1 MAYALPPIECE
12 TDRVTSGD
20 VLTAPTAESPSGS
33 LWRRTTGGS
42 FALVA
47 MGAAM
52 WGTDPVLRQGLAL
65 HMPAPAIVAVEQAL
79 PTVLLAPFVWRG
91 IRRAWKVFDLRDWL
105 ALVVLGCGSSALATL
120 LFTVAFTYGRPNTP
134 VLLQQLQPLFA
145 VAGARVLLGER
156 LQRRY
161 GLYLL
166 GGLAGSYLVAFAHP
180 FSLGGVDGW
189 APALLAISAAFLW
202 GFGTVLGRHL
212 GAKLP
217 FAELTALRLAT
228 GLVAALVAL
237 GVTGDGS
244 AYLHMSAK
252 AVLALVL
259 LALVPG
265 LLSLLVY
272 YRGLR
277 GTPAAAATLGELA
290 FPFTALFL
298 DYLAFGATL
307 SPSQWVGLALLVTTI
322 TTMGTFRANG
332 TPTGVEV
339 PGLDRIAR
347 TERLEPLA
355 ISGS

>member
-1 MAYALPPIECE
+1 MSS
-12 TDRVTSGD
+12 RD
-20 VLTAPTAESPSGS
+20 VLTNPTVTRES

-65 HMPAPAIVAVEQAL
+65 RMPAPAIVAVEQAL
-79 PTVLLAPFVWRG
+79 PTILLAPFVWRG
-91 IRRAWKVFDLRDWL
+91 IRRALAVFDLRDWL

-120 LFTVAFTYGRPNTP
+120 LFTFAFTYGRPNTP

-166 GGLAGSYLVAFAHP
+166 GGLVGSYLVAFAHP
-180 FSLGGVDGW
+180 LSLGGIDGW
-189 APALLAISAAFLW
+189 APALLAVSAAALW

-217 FAELTALRLAT
+217 FSELTALRLAT
-228 GLVAALVAL
+228 GLIAALVAL
-237 GVTGDGS
+237 AVTGDGS
-244 AYLHMSAK
+244 AYTHMSAK
-252 AVLALVL
+252 ALLALIL

-277 GTPAAAATLGELA
+277 ATPAAAATLGELA
-290 FPFTALFL
+290 FPFTALIL
-298 DYLAFGATL
+298 DYLFFGETL
-307 SPSQWVGLALLVTTI
+307 SPSQWIGLALLVTTI
-322 TTMGTFRANG
+322 TTMGTLRANG

-339 PGLDRIAR
+339 PALERATTTD
-347 TERLEPLA
+347 RLEPLA
-355 ISGS
+355 IGGS

>member
-1 MAYALPPIECE
+1 MFSPVGCE
-12 TDRVTSGD
+12 TGRVTGEDLLAEPLGKSSG
-20 VLTAPTAESPSGS
+20 GS

-91 IRRAWKVFDLRDWL
+91 IRRALRVFDLRDWL
-105 ALVVLGCGSSALATL
+105 ALIVLGCGSSALATL

-134 VLLQQLQPLFA
+134 VLLQQVQPLFA

-180 FSLGGVDGW
+180 FSLDGVDGW
-189 APALLAISAAFLW
+189 APALLAVAAAFLW

-228 GLVAALVAL
+228 GLIAALVAL

-244 AYLHMSAK
+244 AYSHMSAK

-277 GTPAAAATLGELA
+277 ATPAAAATLGELA

-307 SPSQWVGLALLVTTI
+307 SPSQWVGLGLLVTTI
-322 TTMGTFRANG
+322 TTMGTLRANG

-339 PGLDRIAR
+339 PSFKPMAGTDHLK
-347 TERLEPLA
+347 PLA

>member
-1 MAYALPPIECE
+1 MARFE
-12 TDRVTSGD
+12 
-20 VLTAPTAESPSGS
+20 
-33 LWRRTTGGS
+33 W
-42 FALVA
+42 
-47 MGAAM
+47 
-52 WGTDPVLRQGLAL
+52 
-65 HMPAPAIVAVEQAL
+65 
-79 PTVLLAPFVWRG
+79 
-91 IRRAWKVFDLRDWL
+91 RDWL
-105 ALVVLGCGSSALATL
+105 ALGVLGCGSSALATL

-145 VAGARVLLGER
+145 VAGARLLLGER

-166 GGLAGSYLVAFAHP
+166 GGLIGSYLVAFAHP
-180 FSLGGVDGW
+180 LSPGGVDGW
-189 APALLAISAAFLW
+189 APALLAVSAALLW
-202 GFGTVLGRHL
+202 GLGTVLGRRL

-217 FAELTALRLAT
+217 FTELTALRLGT

-244 AYLHMSAK
+244 SYSHLSAK
-252 AVLALVL
+252 GLLALVL

-277 GTPAAAATLGELA
+277 ATPAAAATLGELA

-298 DYLAFGATL
+298 NYLAFGSTL
-307 SPSQWVGLALLVTTI
+307 SPSQWVGLAFLVTTI
-322 TTMGTFRANG
+322 TTMGTLRANG

-339 PGLDRIAR
+339 PELEKDHERGAPGAAGDHRSVAR
-347 TERLEPLA
+347 PGRRRPA
-355 ISGS
+355 IPACPGAGGRSSRANWFWKGWRRCLSSRTPVGATMSPETTPRDLGSVVKRPSASSARSVLI